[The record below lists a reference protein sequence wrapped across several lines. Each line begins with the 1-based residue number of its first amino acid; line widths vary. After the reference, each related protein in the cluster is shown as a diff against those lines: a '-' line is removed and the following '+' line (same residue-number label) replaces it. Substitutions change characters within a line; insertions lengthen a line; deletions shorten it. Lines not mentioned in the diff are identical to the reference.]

1 MPNAASNHPTQS
13 PAPARSIH
21 EADCIPSRQRSPS
34 ARRAAD
40 SSPLV
45 DRGIERTNDR
55 VREALL
61 ALGYPSLAAI
71 DCHVASGRVI
81 LSGAVRSYHLK
92 QMAQVVALRVAGPGR
107 VDNRVVVT
115 SL

>member
-1 MPNAASNHPTQS
+1 M
-13 PAPARSIH
+13 
-21 EADCIPSRQRSPS
+21 
-34 ARRAAD
+34 
-40 SSPLV
+40 
-45 DRGIERTNDR
+45 ERTNERDR

-71 DCHVASGRVI
+71 DCHVASGRVV

-92 QMAQVVALRVAGPGR
+92 QMAQVVALKVAGSGR